1 MQRLEPEP
9 EHVLQVARLA
19 LRLFDD
25 LADWHG
31 LGQRERVLLE
41 GAACLHDIGWTVARS
56 GTRHH
61 KESARLI
68 REQRWRCFVPRE
80 VETLALVARYHRKTP
95 PRPAHRAFARLS
107 PLDQSRVATLAALLR
122 VADALDRRHIQV
134 VRDVRAAMNDERLAV
149 RIDAPQAVT
158 VEMDAGRRKSDLL
171 RKLTGRVVAFE
182 WTGSPAA

>member
-1 MQRLEPEP
+1 MQHLEPEP

-25 LADWHG
+25 LAGWHG
-31 LGQRERVLLE
+31 LGRRERVLLE

-56 GTRHH
+56 GLRHH

-95 PRPAHRAFARLS
+95 PRPAHRAFARLN

-134 VRDVRAAMNDERLAV
+134 VRDVRAALDDKRLTV
-149 RIDAPQAVT
+149 RIDAPQAVA

-171 RKLTGRVVAFE
+171 RKLTGRAVEFE